1 MCSRSAGTA
10 THQGGLSNA
19 HALLLGQE
27 IVEECQEDSPGQ
39 GAREALQDSKHCAE
53 VAGQQLELGQRD
65 LLLIAESLNR
75 IQILQRRWTRS
86 QLEP

>member
-86 QLEP
+86 QL